1 MGPCNFAAVQMAI
14 VPHIMNVLSTNPA
27 QVAPQ
32 AVLAAPAA
40 PQQQLFRQPSMSRSK
55 AAELPSP
62 PLAYEVIQG
71 ALVSELQSTV
81 YPDSCSCSS

>member
-1 MGPCNFAAVQMAI
+1 MVRPEHYAAVLPFA
-14 VPHIMNVLSTNPA
+14 VLHTANKLNDPA
-27 QVAPQ
+27 QVPPQ

-40 PQQQLFRQPSMSRSK
+40 PQQQLFKQPSMSRSK

-71 ALVSELQSTV
+71 ALVSQLHFGF
-81 YPDSCSCSS
+81 